1 MSGGRR
7 RDLRILLAYRC
18 QYGGRKD
25 FYTRQMPVGLGTIN
39 ALLRSRGFDS
49 RLANFSR
56 FRWEEI
62 RDSLRSFRP
71 RVLGISMFT
80 FNRGAAVRLAREA
93 RRIDPAMFIVAGG
106 PHATHLA
113 ERVLSRNECI
123 DAVAAGEG
131 EETMLELA
139 RVLASGKEPAS
150 VPGLVLRGSGGILR
164 TPSRPPVPDLDAL
177 PHPADAYESIGVD
190 RYAQLEFLITSRGCP
205 ARCTFCSTPEFWGTR
220 LRYRSVEHVLDELR
234 TLQRRFGH
242 VTVSFRDDT
251 FTVDKARTL
260 ELCRR
265 LIDSG
270 LNLLWDCQSRVNAVD
285 EERLLWMRRA
295 GCQHIQYGVESG
307 SEAVLRKLNKGIQ
320 IEQVVKAC
328 ELTRRVGMEL
338 SIYLIT
344 GVAGETREDSAAT
357 LRLIRRVR
365 PHDGIVSPLVVYPGT
380 ALYEEA
386 KRLKGYDDSI
396 WERSRM
402 EGLLVRDDPESILAY
417 RQTEATLR
425 EVAALSAYRLEELR
439 EHKKAVGG
447 YPAPLL
453 SLGEALEENGDRE
466 AAAEEYRE
474 ILAANPC
481 SLWGHLR
488 LGNLLEAAGK
498 FEVAAA
504 HYRSAVRAVPR
515 YHLPHSLLGSAL
527 RRMDRPGEARSEYVK
542 ALELYPGD
550 RVARR
555 GLGLIRRSGPCSPI
569 RTYRRKPST
578 GLTASPHWPAFL
590 QHPIPDGQ
598 PIRRASEP

>member
-1 MSGGRR
+1 
-7 RDLRILLAYRC
+7 
-18 QYGGRKD
+18 
-25 FYTRQMPVGLGTIN
+25 
-39 ALLRSRGFDS
+39 
-49 RLANFSR
+49 
-56 FRWEEI
+56 
-62 RDSLRSFRP
+62 
-71 RVLGISMFT
+71 
-80 FNRGAAVRLAREA
+80 
-93 RRIDPAMFIVAGG
+93 
-106 PHATHLA
+106 
-113 ERVLSRNECI
+113 
-123 DAVAAGEG
+123 
-131 EETMLELA
+131 
-139 RVLASGKEPAS
+139 
-150 VPGLVLRGSGGILR
+150 
-164 TPSRPPVPDLDAL
+164 
-177 PHPADAYESIGVD
+177 
-190 RYAQLEFLITSRGCP
+190 
-205 ARCTFCSTPEFWGTR
+205 
-220 LRYRSVEHVLDELR
+220 
-234 TLQRRFGH
+234 
-242 VTVSFRDDT
+242 
-251 FTVDKARTL
+251 
-260 ELCRR
+260 
-265 LIDSG
+265 
-270 LNLLWDCQSRVNAVD
+270 
-285 EERLLWMRRA
+285 
-295 GCQHIQYGVESG
+295 
-307 SEAVLRKLNKGIQ
+307 
-320 IEQVVKAC
+320 VKAC